1 MYIILR
7 ALTSYISRNTRITG
21 HTRGM
26 SLVSIRKLCVAK
38 RNVVKITRTVCISF
52 KRCPLPNDKA
62 FSSCARFL
70 FSQRLIL
77 HFLFSLR
84 RTGFPPK
91 ILSLMPDLCSGLTT
105 LVLQF
110 MDTVGQYFK
119 YVYSM

>member
-1 MYIILR
+1 MREATERRHVILR
-7 ALTSYISRNTRITG
+7 ALTSYISRNIRITE
-21 HTRGM
+21 HTRGT

-52 KRCPLPNDKA
+52 KRCLLPNDKA
-62 FSSCARFL
+62 FSLRARFL

-91 ILSLMPDLCSGLTT
+91 ILCLMPDLCSGLTT
-105 LVLQF
+105 LMLF
-110 MDTVGQYFK
+110 MDTVAL
-119 YVYSM
+119 